1 LPQHAKTHYAYI
13 NRAVPLSLWRVFINL
28 VAITDLSEHKDP
40 FKISPCPATPTSLP
54 ATATATARRRRPIP
68 TALLSPRNPTARR
81 RPLSHTPQRPTP
93 SRPPPTINLRRTSPT
108 PTAAEAAVATRHR
121 RLLRTRARSPRWC
134 RRRSRQGQTLTLLRA
149 SRWRTRTEAG
159 SSTTRKCRERFLRI
173 TKASVSEPFIFSC
186 ITSPTPTSRR

>member
-1 LPQHAKTHYAYI
+1 MPQHAKTHYAYI

-81 RPLSHTPQRPTP
+81 RPLSHTPPRPTP

-108 PTAAEAAVATRHR
+108 PTAAEAAVHWAK
-121 RLLRTRARSPRWC
+121 LRWC
-134 RRRSRQGQTLTLLRA
+134 LGNDAFFFFVLLVSFTCMGNACRVLSMRIGWRGIVTFWVLIFRVTRCLFWVLT
-149 SRWRTRTEAG
+149 
-159 SSTTRKCRERFLRI
+159 F
-173 TKASVSEPFIFSC
+173 
-186 ITSPTPTSRR
+186 